1 MTVTDRTERFDR
13 LDRFVIDSFGSDI
26 AGESARLRAL
36 GPIVPVELPGG
47 IPAWAPTSYDT
58 LKELI
63 LDPQVSKDPRRH
75 WRLWPEVGEHP
86 SWGWILGWVGV
97 VNMLSTYGADH
108 TRLRKLVAPSFTQR
122 RTELMRPRVEAITT
136 ALLDA
141 LDDGGAGGAGGEVVD
156 LKAGFAHP
164 LPMRMICEL
173 FGVPDKLTEA
183 TAALIAAIMDTSD
196 PSPEHAAFV
205 QQQIGTVLPALIAH
219 RSEHPG
225 DDLTTEL
232 IRVRDE
238 DGDRLGD
245 EELLYTLLLV
255 IGAGFETT
263 VNLIGNAVV
272 ALLTHPEQLA
282 AVRSGEIG
290 WDAVIDETLRVHPSI
305 ASLPLRFAVEDIK
318 VGDVTIAAG
327 DAIITTYAAA
337 GLDPAH
343 YGPEA
348 DSFDAARGADDHLA
362 FGIGV
367 HRCIGAP
374 LARVEAL
381 TALPALFD
389 RFPSLELAVGEDELR
404 QVPSFIAFGWQ
415 EVPVR
420 LRG

>member
-1 MTVTDRTERFDR
+1 MTVSDRTDRFA
-13 LDRFVIDSFGSDI
+13 LDPFGADI
-26 AGESARLRAL
+26 PGESARLRAL
-36 GPIVPVELPGG
+36 GPIVPVDLPGG
-47 IPAWAPTSYDT
+47 IPVWAPTGYDT

-63 LDPQVSKDPRRH
+63 LDPRVSKDPRQH
-75 WRLWPEVGEHP
+75 WRLWPEIAEHP

-97 VNMLSTYGADH
+97 VNMLSTYGTDH
-108 TRLRKLVAPSFTQR
+108 ARLRKLVAPSFTQR
-122 RTELMRPRVEAITT
+122 RTEVMRPRVEAITGE
-136 ALLDA
+136 LLDA
-141 LDDGGAGGAGGEVVD
+141 LDKGDAEVD

-173 FGVPDKLTEA
+173 FGVPDELQEA
-183 TAALIAAIMDTSD
+183 TGTLIAAIMDTSD

-205 QQQIGTVLPALIAH
+205 QEQIGTVLPALIAH

-238 DGDRLGD
+238 DGDRLSD

-282 AVRSGEIG
+282 DVRSGRIG
-290 WDAVIDETLRVHPSI
+290 WDAVIDETLRAHPSI
-305 ASLPLRFAVEDIK
+305 ASLPLRFAVSDIE
-318 VGDVTIAAG
+318 VGDVTVAAG

-337 GLDPAH
+337 GVDPAH
-343 YGPEA
+343 YGPDA
-348 DSFDAARGADDHLA
+348 DSFDASRGADDHLA

-381 TALPALFD
+381 TALPALFE
-389 RFPSLELAVGEDELR
+389 RFPDLRLAVREEELR

-415 EVPVR
+415 EIPVL

>member
-1 MTVTDRTERFDR
+1 MTVTDRIA
-13 LDRFVIDSFGSDI
+13 IDPFGADI
-26 AGESARLRAL
+26 PGESARLRAR

-47 IPAWAPTSYDT
+47 IPAWAPTTYGT
-58 LKELI
+58 LRELI
-63 LDPQVSKDPRRH
+63 LDPRVSKDPRQH

-97 VNMLSTYGADH
+97 VNMLSTYGGDH
-108 TRLRKLVAPSFTQR
+108 ARLRKLVAPSFTQR
-122 RTELMRPRVEAITT
+122 RTEIMRPRVEAIT
-136 ALLDA
+136 AELLDA
-141 LDDGGAGGAGGEVVD
+141 LEGGGDEAD
-156 LKAGFAHP
+156 LKAAFAHP

-173 FGVPDKLTEA
+173 FGVPDELREDTA
-183 TAALIAAIMDTSD
+183 TLIAAIMDTSD
-196 PSPEHAAFV
+196 PTPEHAAFV
-205 QQQIGTVLPALIAH
+205 QERIGSVLGALIAH
-219 RSEHPG
+219 RRQQPG
-225 DDLTTEL
+225 DDLTSEL

-238 DGDRLGD
+238 DGDRLSD

-263 VNLIGNAVV
+263 VNLIGNAAV

-282 AVRSGEIG
+282 AVRSGAIG

-305 ASLPLRFAVEDIK
+305 ASLPLRFAVTDLE
-318 VGDVTIAAG
+318 VGDVTIPAG

-337 GLDPAH
+337 NLDPAH
-343 YGPEA
+343 YGPDAEG
-348 DSFDAARGADDHLA
+348 FDAARGADDHLS

-374 LARVEAL
+374 LARLEAL
-381 TALPALFD
+381 TALPALFG
-389 RFPSLELAVGEDELR
+389 RFPELRLTADEKELR

-415 EVPVR
+415 EIPVR

>member
-1 MTVTDRTERFDR
+1 MTVSDRTDRFA
-13 LDRFVIDSFGSDI
+13 LDPFGADI
-26 AGESARLRAL
+26 PGESARLRAL
-36 GPIVPVELPGG
+36 GPIVPVDLPGG
-47 IPAWAPTSYDT
+47 IPVWAPTGYDT

-63 LDPQVSKDPRRH
+63 LDPRVSKDPRQH
-75 WRLWPEVGEHP
+75 WRLWPEIAEHP

-97 VNMLSTYGADH
+97 VNMLSTYGTDH
-108 TRLRKLVAPSFTQR
+108 ARLRKLVAPSFTQR
-122 RTELMRPRVEAITT
+122 RTEVMRPRVEAITGE
-136 ALLDA
+136 LLDA
-141 LDDGGAGGAGGEVVD
+141 LDKGDAEVD

-173 FGVPDKLTEA
+173 FGVPDELQEA
-183 TAALIAAIMDTSD
+183 TGTLIAAIMDTSD

-205 QQQIGTVLPALIAH
+205 QEQIGTVLPALIAH

-238 DGDRLGD
+238 DGDRLSD

-282 AVRSGEIG
+282 DVRSGKIG
-290 WDAVIDETLRVHPSI
+290 WDAVIDETLRAHPSI
-305 ASLPLRFAVEDIK
+305 ASLPLRFAVSDIE
-318 VGDVTIAAG
+318 VGDVTVAAG

-337 GLDPAH
+337 GVDPAH
-343 YGPEA
+343 YGPDA
-348 DSFDAARGADDHLA
+348 DSFDASRGADDHLA

-381 TALPALFD
+381 TALPALFE
-389 RFPSLELAVGEDELR
+389 RFPDLRLAVREEELR

-415 EVPVR
+415 EIPVL

>member
-1 MTVTDRTERFDR
+1 VTVTDRIS
-13 LDRFVIDSFGSDI
+13 LDPLGADI
-26 AGESARLRAL
+26 PGESARLRAL

-47 IPAWAPTSYDT
+47 IPAWAPTGYDT

-63 LDPQVSKDPRRH
+63 LDPQVSKDPRKH
-75 WRLWPEVGEHP
+75 WRLWPELGEHP

-108 TRLRKLVAPSFTQR
+108 TRLRKLVAPSFTHR
-122 RTELMRPRVEAITT
+122 RTEELRDRVEAIT
-136 ALLDA
+136 AELLDDLGA
-141 LDDGGAGGAGGEVVD
+141 RAADGAVVD

-164 LPMRMICEL
+164 LPMRIICEL
-173 FGVPDKLTEA
+173 FGVPEEMRDA
-183 TAALIAAIMDTSD
+183 TARLIAAIMDTSD

-205 QQQIGTVLPALIAH
+205 QEQIGTVLGGLIAH
-219 RSEHPG
+219 KSEHPG

-238 DGDRLGD
+238 EGDRLSD

-272 ALLTHPEQLA
+272 ALLGRPEQLA
-282 AVRSGEIG
+282 AVRGGEIS
-290 WDAVIDETLRVHPSI
+290 WDAVVDETLRAHPSI
-305 ASLPLRFAVEDIK
+305 AALPLRFAVTDLK
-318 VGDVTIAAG
+318 VGDVTVPAG

-337 GLDPAH
+337 NLDPAH
-343 YGPEA
+343 YGPDPEV
-348 DSFDAARGADDHLA
+348 FDATRAAEDHLS

-374 LARVEAL
+374 LARMEAL
-381 TALPALFD
+381 TALRALFD
-389 RFPSLELAVGEDELR
+389 RFPDLALAADGLE

-415 EVPVR
+415 EIPVR
-420 LRG
+420 LGG

>member
-1 MTVTDRTERFDR
+1 MTVSDRTDRFA
-13 LDRFVIDSFGSDI
+13 LDPFGADI
-26 AGESARLRAL
+26 PGESARLRAL
-36 GPIVPVELPGG
+36 GPIVPVDLPGG
-47 IPAWAPTSYDT
+47 IPVWAPTGYDT

-63 LDPQVSKDPRRH
+63 LDPRVSKDPRQH
-75 WRLWPEVGEHP
+75 WRLWPEMAEHP

-97 VNMLSTYGADH
+97 VNMLSTYGTDH

-122 RTELMRPRVEAITT
+122 RTEVMRPRVEAITGE
-136 ALLDA
+136 LLDA
-141 LDDGGAGGAGGEVVD
+141 LDKGDAEVD

-173 FGVPDKLTEA
+173 FGVPDELQEA
-183 TAALIAAIMDTSD
+183 TGTLIAAIMDTSD

-205 QQQIGTVLPALIAH
+205 QEQIGTVLPALIAH

-238 DGDRLGD
+238 DGDRLSD

-282 AVRSGEIG
+282 DVRSGKIG

-305 ASLPLRFAVEDIK
+305 ASLPLRFAVSDIE
-318 VGDVTIAAG
+318 VGDVTVAAG

-337 GLDPAH
+337 GVDPAH
-343 YGPEA
+343 YGA
-348 DSFDAARGADDHLA
+348 DADTFDASRGADDHLA

-381 TALPALFD
+381 TALPALFE
-389 RFPSLELAVGEDELR
+389 RFPDLRLAVPEEELR

-415 EVPVR
+415 EIPVL

>member
-1 MTVTDRTERFDR
+1 MTVSDRTDRFA
-13 LDRFVIDSFGSDI
+13 LDPFGADI
-26 AGESARLRAL
+26 PGESARLRAL
-36 GPIVPVELPGG
+36 GPIVPVDLPGG
-47 IPAWAPTSYDT
+47 IPVWAPTGYDT

-63 LDPQVSKDPRRH
+63 LDPRVSKDPRQH
-75 WRLWPEVGEHP
+75 WRLWPEMAEHP

-97 VNMLSTYGADH
+97 VNMLSTYGTDH
-108 TRLRKLVAPSFTQR
+108 ARLRKLVAPSFTQR
-122 RTELMRPRVEAITT
+122 RTEVMRPRVEAITGE
-136 ALLDA
+136 LLDA
-141 LDDGGAGGAGGEVVD
+141 LDKGDAEVD

-173 FGVPDKLTEA
+173 FGVPDELQKA
-183 TAALIAAIMDTSD
+183 TGTLIAAIMDTSD

-205 QQQIGTVLPALIAH
+205 QEQIGTVLPALIAH

-238 DGDRLGD
+238 DGDRLSD

-282 AVRSGEIG
+282 DVRSGKIG

-305 ASLPLRFAVEDIK
+305 ASLPLRFAVSDIE
-318 VGDVTIAAG
+318 VGDVTVAAG

-337 GLDPAH
+337 GVDPAH
-343 YGPEA
+343 YGADA
-348 DSFDAARGADDHLA
+348 DSFDASRGADDHLA

-381 TALPALFD
+381 TALPALFE
-389 RFPSLELAVGEDELR
+389 RFPDLRLAVREEELR

-415 EVPVR
+415 EIPVL

>member
-1 MTVTDRTERFDR
+1 VTVSDRTDRFA
-13 LDRFVIDSFGSDI
+13 LDPFGADI
-26 AGESARLRAL
+26 PGESARLRAL
-36 GPIVPVELPGG
+36 GPIVPVDLPGG
-47 IPAWAPTSYDT
+47 IPVWAPTGYDT

-63 LDPQVSKDPRRH
+63 LDPRVSKDPRQH
-75 WRLWPEVGEHP
+75 WRLWPEIAEHP

-97 VNMLSTYGADH
+97 VNMLSTYGTDH
-108 TRLRKLVAPSFTQR
+108 ARLRKLVAPSFTQR
-122 RTELMRPRVEAITT
+122 RTEVMRPRVEAITGE
-136 ALLDA
+136 LLDA
-141 LDDGGAGGAGGEVVD
+141 LDKGDAEVD

-173 FGVPDKLTEA
+173 FGVPDELQEA
-183 TAALIAAIMDTSD
+183 TGTLIAAIMDTSD

-205 QQQIGTVLPALIAH
+205 QEQIGTVLPALIAH

-238 DGDRLGD
+238 DGDRLSD

-282 AVRSGEIG
+282 DVRSGRIG

-305 ASLPLRFAVEDIK
+305 ASLPLRFAVSDIE
-318 VGDVTIAAG
+318 VGDVTVAAG

-337 GLDPAH
+337 GVDPAH
-343 YGPEA
+343 YGPDA
-348 DSFDAARGADDHLA
+348 DSFDASRGADDHLA

-381 TALPALFD
+381 TALPALFE
-389 RFPSLELAVGEDELR
+389 RFPDLRLAVREEELR

-415 EVPVR
+415 EIPVL

>member
-1 MTVTDRTERFDR
+1 VTVSDRIDR
-13 LDRFVIDSFGSDI
+13 VAIDPFGADI
-26 AGESARLRAL
+26 AAESARLRAL
-36 GPIVPVELPGG
+36 GPIVPVDLPGG
-47 IPAWAPTSYDT
+47 IPAWAPTGYDT

-63 LDPQVSKDPRRH
+63 LDPRVSKDPRQH
-75 WRLWPEVGEHP
+75 WRLWPELGEHP
-86 SWGWILGWVGV
+86 SWSWILGWVGV

-108 TRLRKLVAPSFTQR
+108 ARLRKLVAPSFTQR
-122 RTELMRPRVEAITT
+122 RTEKMRPRVEAITEE
-136 ALLDA
+136 LLDA
-141 LDDGGAGGAGGEVVD
+141 LDKGEAVVD

-173 FGVPDKLTEA
+173 FGVPEELREPTR
-183 TAALIAAIMDTSD
+183 TLIAAIMDTSD

-205 QQQIGTVLPALIAH
+205 QEQIGTVLGALIAY

-238 DGDRLGD
+238 DGDRLSD

-305 ASLPLRFAVEDIK
+305 AALPLRFAVSDIE
-318 VGDVTIAAG
+318 VGGVTVAAG

-343 YGPEA
+343 YGPDA
-348 DSFDAARGADDHLA
+348 DAFDAARGADDHLA

-389 RFPSLELAVGEDELR
+389 RFPGLEPAVGEGELR

-415 EVPVR
+415 EIPVR

>member
-1 MTVTDRTERFDR
+1 MTVSDRTDRFA
-13 LDRFVIDSFGSDI
+13 LDPFGADI
-26 AGESARLRAL
+26 PGESARLRAL
-36 GPIVPVELPGG
+36 GPIVPVDLPGG
-47 IPAWAPTSYDT
+47 IPVWAPTGYDT

-63 LDPQVSKDPRRH
+63 LDPRVSKDPRQH
-75 WRLWPEVGEHP
+75 WRLWPEIAEHP

-97 VNMLSTYGADH
+97 VNMLSTYGTDH
-108 TRLRKLVAPSFTQR
+108 ARLRKLVAPSFTQR
-122 RTELMRPRVEAITT
+122 RTEVMRPRVEAITGE
-136 ALLDA
+136 LLDA
-141 LDDGGAGGAGGEVVD
+141 LDKGDAEVD

-173 FGVPDKLTEA
+173 FGVPDELQEA
-183 TAALIAAIMDTSD
+183 TGTLIAAIMDTSD

-205 QQQIGTVLPALIAH
+205 QEQIGTVLPALIAH

-238 DGDRLGD
+238 DGDRLSD

-282 AVRSGEIG
+282 DVRSGKIG

-305 ASLPLRFAVEDIK
+305 ASLPLRFAVSDIE
-318 VGDVTIAAG
+318 VGDVTVAAG

-337 GLDPAH
+337 GVDPAH
-343 YGPEA
+343 YGQDA
-348 DSFDAARGADDHLA
+348 DSFDASRGADDHLA

-381 TALPALFD
+381 TALPALFE
-389 RFPSLELAVGEDELR
+389 RFPDLRLAVREEELR

-415 EVPVR
+415 EIPVL

>member
-1 MTVTDRTERFDR
+1 MTVTDRIA
-13 LDRFVIDSFGSDI
+13 LDPFGADI
-26 AGESARLRAL
+26 PGESARLRAL

-47 IPAWAPTSYDT
+47 IPAWAPTGYDT

-75 WRLWPEVGEHP
+75 WRLWPQIGEHP

-108 TRLRKLVAPSFTQR
+108 TRLRKLVAPSFTHR
-122 RTELMRPRVEAITT
+122 RTEALRERVESVT
-136 ALLDA
+136 AELLDA
-141 LDDGGAGGAGGEVVD
+141 LDDESAGGAAVD

-164 LPMRMICEL
+164 LPMRIICEL
-173 FGVPDKLTEA
+173 FGVPEEMRDA
-183 TAALIAAIMDTSD
+183 TGLLIAAIMDTSD
-196 PSPEHAAFV
+196 PSPERAASV
-205 QQQIGTVLPALIAH
+205 QERIGTVLGGLIAH
-219 RSEHPG
+219 KIEHPG
-225 DDLTTEL
+225 DDMTTEL

-238 DGDRLGD
+238 DGDRLSD

-272 ALLTHPEQLA
+272 ALLDRPEQLA
-282 AVRSGEIG
+282 AVRRGEIG
-290 WDAVIDETLRVHPSI
+290 WDAVVDETLRVHPSI
-305 ASLPLRFAVEDIK
+305 ASLPLRFAVGDLK
-318 VGDVTIAAG
+318 VGDVTIPAG
-327 DAIITTYAAA
+327 DAIVTTYAAA

-343 YGPEA
+343 YGPDA
-348 DSFDAARGADDHLA
+348 DVFDATRGADDHLA

-374 LARVEAL
+374 LARMEAL

-389 RFPSLELAVGEDELR
+389 RFPDLRLDGAAEELR

-415 EVPVR
+415 EIPVR
-420 LRG
+420 TRG